1 MAVTVERSLELL
13 VCAREGGVVPVEA
26 AATFCGADEEW
37 HEHAAVDRATL
48 VPDLALVG
56 VGEDARRRLLEQ
68 VGDGILHVDPRK
80 EPLHPRLD
88 EPAHERPVFV
98 ERRPS
103 VRAVLLEGGWELC
116 PILELAREDREGAE
130 AEAAKRVVEVRRA
143 HAEVRTTT
151 AARCLLLL
159 RLAAGAPVRGAR
171 VLALLRLGPQ
181 TPQHSGEVWRL
192 AEDVRPKAHR
202 PRIPEEL
209 EHGAV
214 PEHGLVL
221 GAAQDEP
228 GLSRRCAAA
237 RSDAPAAV
245 HPQVTAQDEPAVEA
259 QEQVLPHR
267 LHALEPAA
275 VQSLLE
281 PLDGRTRM

>member
-103 VRAVLLEGGWELC
+103 VRAVLLEGEWELC

-171 VLALLRLGPQ
+171 VLALRRRADDAAAAGTSSSRAAVDMPRRPPAVDRRPHQPVRRLEHRAQ
-181 TPQHSGEVWRL
+181 LSL
-192 AEDVRPKAHR
+192 AELAERT
-202 PRIPEEL
+202 PR
-209 EHGAV
+209 
-214 PEHGLVL
+214 
-221 GAAQDEP
+221 
-228 GLSRRCAAA
+228 
-237 RSDAPAAV
+237 
-245 HPQVTAQDEPAVEA
+245 
-259 QEQVLPHR
+259 
-267 LHALEPAA
+267 
-275 VQSLLE
+275 
-281 PLDGRTRM
+281 